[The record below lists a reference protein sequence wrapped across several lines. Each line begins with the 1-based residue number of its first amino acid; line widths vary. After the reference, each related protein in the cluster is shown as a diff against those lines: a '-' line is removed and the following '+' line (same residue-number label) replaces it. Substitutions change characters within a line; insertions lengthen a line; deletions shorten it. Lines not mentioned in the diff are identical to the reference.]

1 MNPLARLTGLFN
13 PRGAHRSPPLRVV
26 REQRDQARKEAA
38 WYALRASRAE
48 DRVKALKGE
57 NARLRARVAFLEN
70 QGKVSIPAP
79 MSEAPTMPIQITK
92 PTGARVVPLHLKP
105 VGA

>member
-1 MNPLARLTGLFN
+1 MNPLARLTGLIN

-26 REQRDQARKEAA
+26 REERDQARKEAT

-48 DRVKALKGE
+48 ELVRSQKAE
-57 NARLRARVAFLEN
+57 IARLRARVAELEN
-70 QGKVSIPAP
+70 QYRISVPAP
-79 MSEAPTMPIQITK
+79 CDLEAPTIPININEG
-92 PTGARVVPLHLKP
+92 GARVIPLHLKP